1 MKKLLNSNLPCYTLP
16 PTQHRSSLETD
27 PLLKCYLWPRYLISK
42 GTHVK
47 FARFAEHELYIFT
60 LCKRR
65 KKPRRPPPPPPPNLA
80 QGLDPPLIAL
90 ALCDKRNLAY
100 CIKTTNCKHEINT
113 RFLLQVGHKY
123 STDVLSN
130 SAFLLVKEGFPRMQ
144 WEGFLPAMTYG
155 RKAIWRTRNAV

>member
-60 LCKRR
+60 LCKRQKNR
-65 KKPRRPPPPPPPNLA
+65 APPPQTWLKVS
-80 QGLDPPLIAL
+80 GSGS
-90 ALCDKRNLAY
+90 
-100 CIKTTNCKHEINT
+100 TTDSFSFV
-113 RFLLQVGHKY
+113 R
-123 STDVLSN
+123 
-130 SAFLLVKEGFPRMQ
+130 
-144 WEGFLPAMTYG
+144 
-155 RKAIWRTRNAV
+155 